1 MILCCGEALIDMIP
15 HPTLAG
21 PDGFVPHVGGSVF
34 NTAIGLGRLG
44 VPVGFLSGISTDLFG
59 QQLVAALQASGVDTS
74 CLLRSERLSTLAFV
88 TMTNGQAGYK
98 FFDENSAGRM
108 LVPADLPALPD
119 SVSTLYFGG
128 ISLCAEPAAD
138 TYAAL
143 AAREAGRRLIMLDP
157 NIRPGFIPDEAR
169 YRARIEKMIALAQI
183 VKVSD
188 EDLNWLLPGPQ
199 SLDDKAAELQRMGPA
214 LVLVTRGKDGAR
226 VRLKGG
232 AFLQA
237 EAPPV
242 KVVDTIGA
250 GDTFNSGFLARAAEL
265 GCLSLDAF
273 PSMTEEQVLEALQFA
288 VRVAALTVSRAG
300 ADAPWRRELQ

>member
-15 HPTLAG
+15 HLTLTG
-21 PDGFVPHVGGSVF
+21 VDGFVPHVGGSVF

-157 NIRPGFIPDEAR
+157 NIRPGFIPDAAR

-232 AFLQA
+232 AFLQV

-250 GDTFNSGFLARAAEL
+250 GDTFNAGFLAKAAEL
-265 GCLSLDAF
+265 GCLSIDAF
-273 PSMTEEQVLEALQFA
+273 PTMTEDQVLQALQFA